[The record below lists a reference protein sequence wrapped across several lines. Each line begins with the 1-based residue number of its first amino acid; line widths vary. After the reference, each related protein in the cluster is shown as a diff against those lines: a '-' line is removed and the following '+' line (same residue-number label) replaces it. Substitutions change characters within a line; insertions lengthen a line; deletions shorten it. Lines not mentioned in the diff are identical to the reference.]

1 MSMSVFI
8 SHVHEDSPHIQQLKA
23 WNTQGLLGPGLT
35 FTTEVRDLRPQG
47 ADAIDAHLRPRIR
60 GAGAVL
66 VLIGSDTHNHDWV
79 RREIELAQSLG
90 KRLVL
95 TRLPGTS
102 GAAPVNARYLPV
114 VHWAPGALR
123 DALTR

>member
-1 MSMSVFI
+1 MSKSVFV

-35 FTTEVRDLRPQG
+35 FTTELRDLRPQG

-66 VLIGSDTHNHDWV
+66 VLIGNDTHNHDWV
-79 RREIELAQSLG
+79 RREIELAQSFG

-95 TRLPGTS
+95 TRLPQTT
-102 GAAPVNARYLPV
+102 GAPPPNALHLSLVP
-114 VHWAPGALR
+114 WQPAMLR